1 VEVERVKRF
10 VYRGVDDVF
19 YRRGT
24 RIEVDVYL
32 HGKVMC
38 LIDVK
43 SYADY
48 EDVEW
53 FYEKAK

>member
-1 VEVERVKRF
+1 M
-10 VYRGVDDVF
+10 
-19 YRRGT
+19 GT
-24 RIEVDVYL
+24 AIGYIVALFLYL